1 MFHYIDIKI
10 SFLFLFFSLLL
21 RIVTRFD
28 LLQLLLS
35 VVRYLL
41 LVLVLLV
48 LAALQTE
55 HLEPVYFR
63 HIHVLGRF
71 WD

>member
-1 MFHYIDIKI
+1 MFHYIDIKV
-10 SFLFLFFSLLL
+10 SFLFFPLLL
-21 RIVTRFD
+21 RIVARFD

-55 HLEPVYFR
+55 HLEPIYFR